1 MLSYPRQIALS
12 ESVRETIKRAL
23 ARSSQLSTKLKTSSI
38 HTTDS
43 IPRAV
48 SLFPNVNT
56 EEELKEFIIKRIAT
70 DLRLTESD
78 EEKIDLTM

>member
-1 MLSYPRQIALS
+1 MLSYSRQIALS

-56 EEELKEFIIKRIAT
+56 EEELKEFIIKRIVT